1 MVNVNL
7 ICVGKLREKYLLSAC
22 SEYLKRL
29 QPYCKVNIIEVS
41 EHKLLDNPSASQI
54 NDAVN
59 KEGKKIIFKIPNNS
73 FVFSLCIE
81 GKQLSSEEM
90 SHYIQQRIVNGKSEF
105 TFIIGGSW
113 GLSKE
118 VKDFSDLKLSMSKMT
133 FPHQL
138 ARVILLEQIYRSFQI
153 SMSTKYHK

>member
-1 MVNVNL
+1 MVSINL
-7 ICVGKLREKYLLSAC
+7 ICVGKLKEKYLISAC

-29 QPYCKVNIIEVS
+29 QPYCKVKVIEVS
-41 EHKLLDNPSASQI
+41 EHKLPDNPSASQI
-54 NDAVN
+54 CDAIN
-59 KEGKKIIFKIPNNS
+59 KEGKKIIIKIPSNS
-73 FVFSLCIE
+73 FVVSLCIE

-90 SHYIQQRIVNGKSEF
+90 SHYIQQIAVNGKSEF

-113 GLSKE
+113 GLSRE
-118 VKDFSDLKLSMSKMT
+118 VKDFSDIKLSMSKMT

-153 SMSTKYHK
+153 LMSTKYHK